1 MWKRTKVSKILL
13 WERVFGI
20 HTGLNKAK
28 RQFLS
33 HSPPSNVFYS
43 QVNYT
48 SVPRILPV
56 HEVDAARLIHLAA
69 PEAHWLLLGRRDRSE
84 PKKAEVP
91 IYKSRVAAFPPPS
104 PVAGDTRLA
113 FRVRFIIS
121 ISWLS
126 FTQVFYFS
134 LFFWIPRSYS
144 TFALPRLLFPFM
156 PSLLF
161 FAVDQIA
168 ATGARYT
175 RSRKYF

>member
-13 WERVFGI
+13 WERAFGI

-91 IYKSRVAAFPPPS
+91 IYESRVAASPPPS

-134 LFFWIPRSYS
+134 LFFLNSSFLFYFRSS
-144 TFALPRLLFPFM
+144 AFTLSFHAVLTLFCRW
-156 PSLLF
+156 SNSS
-161 FAVDQIA
+161 D
-168 ATGARYT
+168 RC
-175 RSRKYF
+175 